1 MMTFFASHFG
11 LMEIWICS
19 LYSDY
24 KEKGFTQANLWKLTE
39 EFRGYEVP
47 LSEEW
52 SHRPFHAKA
61 RKSRALS
68 EDLIGGVYCLS
79 QREMI

>member
-1 MMTFFASHFG
+1 MWWLLFGYHFG
-11 LMEIWICS
+11 LIEVWILS

-24 KEKGFTQANLWKLTE
+24 KEKGFTQANLRKLTE
-39 EFRGYEVP
+39 EFRGHEVP

-52 SHRPFHAKA
+52 SHRPLHAQA

-68 EDLIGGVYCLS
+68 EDLIGGV
-79 QREMI
+79 